1 VLKMTDKFDPLT
13 TLREEKSP
21 GPGDPPPVHHSRS
34 INLDCK
40 NYLLGQIRVALEK
53 WPEMKTHEV
62 KTFLLTGHQKYNLA
76 LLSQRTLLRFISTN
90 VSHVKE
96 TTNLAETGLSPLNP
110 SKLTVEASQ
119 KTVEVSEKK
128 VGEKTVGEAVICNPK
143 YLVSEELQQLI
154 ISENPAHS
162 IAFTKSQRNNT
173 QLLLDDFIL
182 KKKKGPYLQSGG
194 RAISWKCV
202 DDGCRFTA
210 STWEGRLKCREV
222 HNHPAHPEL
231 YIKKVVRSQL
241 RENIAIE
248 RDKWQSQPVSG
259 LLQNMVE
266 STEEGV
272 SQVLNKQN
280 DALRQFARRF
290 KRKIAQNTKSSQAKE
305 TQSGEEGLNSE
316 VKDTEFI
323 SCDVKLEEFDDN
335 FAVKVESEESPGQE
349 SFIAEENIK
358 VEDFAEPSYLDYS

>member
-1 VLKMTDKFDPLT
+1 MTDKFD
-13 TLREEKSP
+13 TLATLGVDSSP
-21 GPGDPPPVHHSRS
+21 GPGDPPGHSSS

-40 NYLLGQIRVALEK
+40 NYLLSQIRVALEK
-53 WPEMKTHEV
+53 WPEMKNKEV
-62 KTFLLTGHQKYNLA
+62 KTFLLTGRQKYNLA
-76 LLSQRTLLRFISTN
+76 LLNQRTLLRFISTN
-90 VSHVKE
+90 VSHFKE
-96 TTNLAETGLSPLNP
+96 TTNLADTGLSPLNP
-110 SKLTVEASQ
+110 SKLTAEVGK
-119 KTVEVSEKK
+119 KT
-128 VGEKTVGEAVICNPK
+128 VGEKTGSEAVICNPK

-182 KKKKGPYLQSGG
+182 KKKKGPLLQSGG

-248 RDKWQSQPVSG
+248 RDKWESQPVSG

-280 DALRQFARRF
+280 DALKQFARRF

-305 TQSGEEGLNSE
+305 THSMEEGLNSE
-316 VKDTEFI
+316 VTDTEFI
-323 SCDVKLEEFDDN
+323 SCDVKMEEFDEH
-335 FAVKVESEESPGQE
+335 FEVKVECEESNCQDSLISEE
-349 SFIAEENIK
+349 NMK
-358 VEDFAEPSYLDYS
+358 VEDFAEPSDQDYS

>member
-1 VLKMTDKFDPLT
+1 MLKMTDKFDTLT
-13 TLREEKSP
+13 TPTLRVERSP
-21 GPGDPPPVHHSRS
+21 GPHFKS
-34 INLDCK
+34 INFDCK
-40 NYLLGQIRVALEK
+40 NYLLSQIRVALEK
-53 WPEMKTHEV
+53 WPEMKTQEV
-62 KTFLLTGHQKYNLA
+62 KTFLLTGHQRYNLA
-76 LLSQRTLLRFISTN
+76 LLNQRTLLRFISTN

-96 TTNLAETGLSPLNP
+96 TTNLIETGLSPLNP
-110 SKLTVEASQ
+110 IKLAVEVSQ
-119 KTVEVSEKK
+119 KTV
-128 VGEKTVGEAVICNPK
+128 GEATQKTAGEAVICNPR

-154 ISENPAHS
+154 ISENPAHT

-173 QLLLDDFIL
+173 QLLLDDYIL
-182 KKKKGPYLQSGG
+182 KKKKGPLLQSGG

-210 STWEGRLKCREV
+210 STWEGRLKSREV

-241 RENIAIE
+241 RENIAID
-248 RDKWQSQPVSG
+248 RDKWESQPVSG

-280 DALRQFARRF
+280 DALKQFARRF

-305 TQSGEEGLNSE
+305 TQPGEEGLNSE
-316 VKDTEFI
+316 VTEFI
-323 SCDVKLEEFDDN
+323 SCEVKLEEFDEH
-335 FAVKVESEESPGQE
+335 FAVKVESEESNATD

-358 VEDFAEPSYLDYS
+358 VEDFDERSDLDYR